1 MVRLEEGEPLTPRER
16 EVLLLTMQG
25 LSCRQIGARLGRSV
39 KTVESHRYH
48 IYVKSGA
55 GNLAALARWAIRQG
69 LIEA

>member
-25 LSCRQIGARLGRSV
+25 LSCRQIGTRLGRSV

-48 IYVKSGA
+48 I
-55 GNLAALARWAIRQG
+55 L
-69 LIEA
+69 